1 MSKYMSMGWNM
12 CRCLCECV
20 CLCYFKVT
28 HTGTPTYHVL
38 FSGSMVYGCNNCTL
52 YCIVSTGQ
60 TCPTV
65 QGTATEQNCT
75 DECSSDDDCQYDR
88 ICCSNGCGGRVCSD
102 SVEMCQV
109 SSIVRVSYVI

>member
-1 MSKYMSMGWNM
+1 M
-12 CRCLCECV
+12 
-20 CLCYFKVT
+20 
-28 HTGTPTYHVL
+28 L
-38 FSGSMVYGCNNCTL
+38 FCSY
-52 YCIVSTGQ
+52 IGQ

-65 QGTATEQNCT
+65 KPTNDTNCA

-109 SSIVRVSYVI
+109 RSVNVNVSCAEL